1 MIELPVL
8 IENIIEI
15 VNVAIEMMLVF
26 LYFSLLSKAKV
37 NKAVLYLSYLL
48 STVILSA
55 TVLLTDN
62 ILVYLITTIILIS
75 SMSFICYDD
84 SIRHKIFWNILFLLI
99 ISISEPI
106 VIGLLCIA
114 NMGTPDEFLESG
126 LGRYLGMIG
135 TDLIYL
141 WLIGMMHRI
150 INKRIRDLPIKY
162 WILII
167 TIPIISIFLLQTM
180 LDSFTVKDS
189 LNYISLS
196 ISLIGIIFINISM
209 FNFFESYEDKIKLKY
224 LETLKQQEQEN
235 YKLLALSHKQVK
247 ELKHD
252 IENQFS
258 VLNGLMKSGDN
269 AAAMQYLD
277 KLNSY
282 VRTANRICYTGNNVI
297 DSIVNI
303 KGSLAQTYGIES
315 ICKVNIITS
324 IKADELE
331 LCRIIGNGL
340 DNAIEGCQR
349 VDVQN
354 KHICFSISEDREKL
368 MIVISNTSDEVDT
381 TALSSTKKEKG
392 LHGIGISSIKS
403 SVERLDGLV
412 KFDYAD
418 GIFKLNI
425 MVQNC
430 LPV

>member
-167 TIPIISIFLLQTM
+167 TIPIISIFLLRTM

-303 KGSLAQTYGIES
+303 KGSLAQTYGIEF

>member
-126 LGRYLGMIG
+126 LGRYLGMVG
-135 TDLIYL
+135 TNIIYL
-141 WLIGMMHRI
+141 WLIGLMHRI
-150 INKRIRDLPIKY
+150 INKKIRELPIKY

-167 TIPIISIFLLQTM
+167 VIPIISIFLLQTM
-180 LDSFTVKDS
+180 LDGFVGSNTYSYVS
-189 LNYISLS
+189 LGVSLA
-196 ISLIGIIFINISM
+196 M
-209 FNFFESYEDKIKLKY
+209 FNFFESFEDKIKLKY
-224 LETLKQQEQEN
+224 LETIKQQEQEN
-235 YKLLALSHKQVK
+235 YKLLTLSYKQVR
-247 ELKHD
+247 EFKHD
-252 IENQFS
+252 IENQFL
-258 VLNGLMKSGDN
+258 VLNDMLENNDTDSAKE
-269 AAAMQYLD
+269 YLV
-277 KLNSY
+277 KLSSF
-282 VRTANRICYTGNNVI
+282 VRLANRLCYTGNNAV

-303 KGSLAQTYGIES
+303 KGSLAQTYGIEF
-315 ICKVNIITS
+315 ICKVNIITN

-331 LCRIIGNGL
+331 LCRIIGNAL
-340 DNAIEGCQR
+340 DIT
-349 VDVQN
+349 
-354 KHICFSISEDREKL
+354 
-368 MIVISNTSDEVDT
+368 NTSDKVDT
-381 TALSSTKKEKG
+381 SVLTSTKKEQG
-392 LHGIGISSIKS
+392 LHGIGINSIKS
-403 SVERLDGLV
+403 SVDRLGGLV
-412 KFDYAD
+412 SFDYDD

-425 MVQNC
+425 MVRNC
-430 LPV
+430 LQI

>member
-126 LGRYLGMIG
+126 LGRYLGMVG
-135 TDLIYL
+135 TNIIYL
-141 WLIGMMHRI
+141 WLIGLMHRI
-150 INKRIRDLPIKY
+150 INKKIRELPIKY

-167 TIPIISIFLLQTM
+167 VIPIISIFLLQTM

-303 KGSLAQTYGIES
+303 KGSLAQTYGIEF

>member
-1 MIELPVL
+1 MPVL
-8 IENIIEI
+8 LQNIIEI
-15 VNVAIEMMLVF
+15 ANVAVEILLIF
-26 LYFSLLSKAKV
+26 LYLSLLSKRKIDKLPLV
-37 NKAVLYLSYLL
+37 FSYLIA
-48 STVILSA
+48 TAFLSA
-55 TVLLTDN
+55 VVLLSDNIFLNLVLTTVL
-62 ILVYLITTIILIS
+62 ISLIS
-75 SMSFICYDD
+75 FLCFDD
-84 SIRHKIFWNILFLLI
+84 TIKHRIFWIAIYLLI
-99 ISISEPI
+99 ISVSEPI
-106 VIGLLCIA
+106 VIGILCIA
-114 NMGTPDEFLESG
+114 NMGTPEDFLQSG

-252 IENQFS
+252 IENQFP

-303 KGSLAQTYGIES
+303 KGSLAQTYGIEF

-340 DNAIEGCQR
+340 DNAIEGCQ
-349 VDVQN
+349 
-354 KHICFSISEDREKL
+354 
-368 MIVISNTSDEVDT
+368 
-381 TALSSTKKEKG
+381 G
-392 LHGIGISSIKS
+392 
-403 SVERLDGLV
+403 
-412 KFDYAD
+412 
-418 GIFKLNI
+418 
-425 MVQNC
+425 
-430 LPV
+430 